1 MGWEKEEI
9 ERRACEKPR
18 ETDDEEDDGIED
30 QNERDREVI
39 RMDESSWMTVSQ
51 YRREWNEL
59 YSRCYGSFEDTT
71 RVPPMQFTDKP
82 APYHSCAFP
91 MDTLQLFSVKI
102 AATRG
107 RSLQLPSDVFGMV
120 AMRDSIDNNRNIVFQ
135 RTRDDCQTVTKE
147 DPYLVLTGPTRAVM
161 VISSCPVIIEVD
173 LKVKGTNDSADECL
187 SFQVAPVVCFKS
199 TYSYLLNYA
208 YTSKVS
214 TLEFKL
220 GHIVCSVEATIF
232 VRVTH
237 GSWPDG
243 LRGVFAAFTSGVCDR
258 RAGYVFV
265 GGRRITG
272 IGHERIVLLDSR
284 GERLPVSGDGKI
296 ELSRR
301 VVSAE
306 TSGKLTVRVSA
317 LLEGDKDV
325 VENAESIFDTLEA
338 GSSVGDLQFSFCKM
352 EVAVF
357 WSLIAMF

>member
-18 ETDDEEDDGIED
+18 ETDDEEDDGMED

-59 YSRCYGSFEDTT
+59 YSRCYGSFEDTKGDHYSYRLT
-71 RVPPMQFTDKP
+71 
-82 APYHSCAFP
+82 YY
-91 MDTLQLFSVKI
+91 
-102 AATRG
+102 
-107 RSLQLPSDVFGMV
+107 GMV

-135 RTRDDCQTVTKE
+135 RTRDDCQIVTKE
-147 DPYLVLTGPTRAVM
+147 DPYL
-161 VISSCPVIIEVD
+161 
-173 LKVKGTNDSADECL
+173 
-187 SFQVAPVVCFKS
+187 VAPVVCFKS

-208 YTSKVS
+208 YT

-220 GHIVCSVEATIF
+220 GHVVCSVEATIF

-338 GSSVGDLQFSFCKM
+338 GRSVGDLQFSFCKM

>member
-1 MGWEKEEI
+1 MVCMASCSSSKSRKESIPETENLSAGVISHRERRRRMFAMGWEKEEI

-18 ETDDEEDDGIED
+18 ETDDEEDDGMED

-59 YSRCYGSFEDTT
+59 YSRCYGSFEDT
-71 RVPPMQFTDKP
+71 
-82 APYHSCAFP
+82 SE
-91 MDTLQLFSVKI
+91 FSSI
-102 AATRG
+102 TNNLLNY
-107 RSLQLPSDVFGMV
+107 SV
-120 AMRDSIDNNRNIVFQ
+120 A
-135 RTRDDCQTVTKE
+135 
-147 DPYLVLTGPTRAVM
+147 
-161 VISSCPVIIEVD
+161 
-173 LKVKGTNDSADECL
+173 SA
-187 SFQVAPVVCFKS
+187 VAPVVCFKS

-208 YTSKVS
+208 YT

-220 GHIVCSVEATIF
+220 GHVVCSVEATIF

-338 GSSVGDLQFSFCKM
+338 GRSVGDLQFSFCKM